1 MDGNMN
7 FAGEA
12 AQRELFV
19 CQCGEEACKPG
30 HAFGPTVRSHYL
42 IHFVLSGCGK
52 LHCGDRVFPVTA
64 GQGFLILP
72 GEETYYQASHETPWH
87 YAWVGYCG
95 SHAEHLTRLAG
106 LDGIHRVFTAQTPPL
121 VWQVMA
127 QMRQEARE
135 MPLTQLSALGNL
147 LRMMSLIAPLNN
159 PIAAVSPAR
168 QYCEK
173 AQWYLEGRFDRD
185 VSIQETADFVG
196 LSRSQLYRVMM
207 SQLACSPKELLLR
220 IRMRHAQRLLTTTSL
235 SLEDISRR
243 VGLRTGPQ
251 LGAQFRGVFGVSPG
265 RYRRLHGGGGKA

>member
-1 MDGNMN
+1 
-7 FAGEA
+7 
-12 AQRELFV
+12 
-19 CQCGEEACKPG
+19 
-30 HAFGPTVRSHYL
+30 
-42 IHFVLSGCGK
+42 
-52 LHCGDRVFPVTA
+52 
-64 GQGFLILP
+64 
-72 GEETYYQASHETPWH
+72 
-87 YAWVGYCG
+87 
-95 SHAEHLTRLAG
+95 
-106 LDGIHRVFTAQTPPL
+106 
-121 VWQVMA
+121 
-127 QMRQEARE
+127 

-265 RYRRLHGGGGKA
+265 RYRRLHVGGGKT